1 MAARFNCYELQHHV
15 YTLENAS
22 LLEFNRCSP
31 RDPSPYRCTLG
42 RIVFQRRK
50 PVTES
55 DTRPIKTRN
64 CGQMAIVSR
73 PVIIVKLLQYFA
85 LVRSVRRFIALRFV
99 RVEITNFLFFFFFSS
114 STKKK
119 GKITFLCF
127 ARFWNTQDIR

>member
-1 MAARFNCYELQHHV
+1 MAVRFNCYELQHHV

-99 RVEITNFLFFFFFSS
+99 RVEITNFLFFIFFFVIDEEERKNHISLFCS
-114 STKKK
+114 
-119 GKITFLCF
+119 FLEY
-127 ARFWNTQDIR
+127 ARY